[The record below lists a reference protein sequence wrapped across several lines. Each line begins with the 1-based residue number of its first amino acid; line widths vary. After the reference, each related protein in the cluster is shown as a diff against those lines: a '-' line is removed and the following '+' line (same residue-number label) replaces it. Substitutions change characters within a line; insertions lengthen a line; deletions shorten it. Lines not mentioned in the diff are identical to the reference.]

1 MAEFARLYSMNS
13 NSRKTRRSVLQPDR
27 VRVDL
32 RDRGYDILIQAG
44 LIDRVGEVLRAVTD
58 GPEAVV
64 VTNAV
69 VKRFYGSRLLRSLKA
84 GGFRPTVL
92 CLPDGERTKSLK
104 WASAILD
111 ELIRCRCER
120 KTILLALGGGV
131 IGDLAGFAA
140 SVYLRGIPFVQVP
153 TTLVAQVDS
162 SIGGKTGVN
171 HPLGKNLIGSFYQP
185 RLVLSDP
192 GVLHTLPPREYRAGL
207 AEVIKY
213 GVIADARFF
222 AFLEAEMAK
231 VLNLDPVAVQRIIRT
246 SSTVKAAVVSED
258 EREGA
263 RRRILNFGHTLGHAL
278 ETVTKYRRY
287 KHGEAVAIGMV
298 GAARLAVHLGLTD
311 ALVAGRIRDLV
322 RAAGLPDRAPVYPA
336 AELLRAM
343 RQDKKVQDRRI
354 HFVLPDR
361 IGHVSVQ
368 PVDAPHIRRILVG
381 RYAGT

>member
-1 MAEFARLYSMNS
+1 MPQA
-13 NSRKTRRSVLQPDR
+13 DR

-32 RDRGYDILIQAG
+32 RDRGYDILIQEG
-44 LIDRVGEVLRAVTD
+44 LIDRVGELLRNLTT
-58 GPEAVV
+58 GSEAIV

-69 VKRFYGSRLLRSLKA
+69 VKRFYGSRLMRSLKA
-84 GGFRPTVL
+84 GGFHPTVL

-104 WASAILD
+104 WASSILD
-111 ELIRCRCER
+111 ELVRRRCER

-140 SVYLRGIPFVQVP
+140 SIYLRGIPFVQVP

-171 HPLGKNLIGSFYQP
+171 HRLGKNLIGSFYQP

-192 GVLHTLPPREYRAGL
+192 GVLHTLPPREFRAGL

-213 GVIADARFF
+213 GIIADADFF
-222 AFLEAEMAK
+222 KFLETEMAE
-231 VLNLDPVAVQRIIRT
+231 VLNFDPAAVRRVIRT
-246 SSTVKAAVVSED
+246 SSTVKAEVVSED
-258 EREGA
+258 EREGD

-278 ETVTKYRRY
+278 ETVTNYRRY

-298 GAARLAVHLGLTD
+298 AAARLAFHLGLSD
-311 ALVAGRIRDLV
+311 ARVEGRIRDLV
-322 RAAGLPDRAPVYPA
+322 LKAGLPARAPAYPA
-336 AELLRAM
+336 AALLRAM

-354 HFVLPDR
+354 HFVLPDH

-368 PVDAPHIRRILVG
+368 PVDVSHIRQIL
-381 RYAGT
+381 AGSCAGN